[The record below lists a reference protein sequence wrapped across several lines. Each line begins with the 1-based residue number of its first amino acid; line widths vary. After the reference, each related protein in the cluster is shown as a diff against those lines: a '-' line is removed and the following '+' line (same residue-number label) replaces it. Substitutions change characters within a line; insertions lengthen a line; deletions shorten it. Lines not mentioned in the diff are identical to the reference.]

1 MNAWNP
7 RAFARIPLL
16 LTPFVAAPAFA
27 QQTEGLEEIIVTARM
42 RAEASVDAPAQ
53 IKAFTAEEIAAAGV
67 ETPHDFIA
75 LTPNMTVVQ
84 TQNPGNSFI
93 TIRGVSQA
101 RNSDMPVAVVVDGVL
116 MTNPAQFNQQLFDVE
131 QIEVLKGPQGALYG
145 RNAIGGAVTI
155 VTKQPGDEF
164 ESKFRVGL
172 DSGPG
177 YMAQGA
183 IGGPLGDSDAWRYRA
198 SLSLMDTDGF
208 RDNEFLGDKADPYQ
222 DISGRVRFTW
232 EPNDNVK
239 GDFRYARSDIDTTAL
254 HFVINDDGRTL
265 GGFTG
270 VPNANVLA
278 GLTVAPGDV
287 NNSNYTG
294 VPILVNNPGEGL
306 KDMDEV
312 AIKFDVTTDK
322 GTFTSITAYDDLH
335 ELLTGDAFDF
345 RPRGRSFNEIFF
357 PRFQQTPLP
366 PLTPSPFFGD
376 WNQAQYLEVSTY
388 SQELRFTSPET
399 DRLRWIAGAYFLST
413 ERFIGT
419 GNLLDTGNGVS
430 RVYKVPR
437 STTGFPFDLS
447 IPNPQVT
454 YLSDSQDNFAWAVF
468 GSLAFD
474 LNDQW
479 DATVSLRYDE
489 DEREQTTETPPG
501 FIPQPPAL
509 PAGSLVTGQ
518 KRKETWD
525 AMQPKFTLRYRPS
538 DTLTFYG
545 DLSRGFRSGGF
556 NQSGVAAAGVAGVF
570 DTFDEQIADTIEV
583 GLKTQLADNRVNLNA
598 AIYSTDLEGAY
609 YFIFLVA
616 SSTQNLGSL
625 DKVQYD
631 GIEVELNAI
640 VTDSLDL
647 NVALAVTDSEI
658 ESDASI
664 PHVAGAHVP
673 LSSDY
678 TFNLGATWTKPTQAF
693 GGADLVLRG
702 DYRII
707 GKTYWG
713 PGDPGAPPPLAW
725 DPSPRDDVSVLDLR
739 VGFSGD
745 DWSATLWSKNALDE
759 EYNDEFSFP
768 FVWKAL
774 PARWG
779 IEYSKSF

>member
-1 MNAWNP
+1 MNAWNS
-7 RAFARIPLL
+7 RALARIPLL
-16 LTPFVAAPAFA
+16 LTPFVAAPVFA
-27 QQTEGLEEIIVTARM
+27 QQSEGLEEIIVTARM
-42 RAEASVDAPAQ
+42 RAESSFDAPAQ
-53 IKAFTAEEIAAAGV
+53 ITAFTAAEIEAAGI
-67 ETPHDFIA
+67 EKPHDFIA
-75 LTPNMTVVQ
+75 LTPNMTIVQ

-155 VTKQPGDEF
+155 VTKQPTDVF

-183 IGGPLGDSDAWRYRA
+183 IGGPLGNSDAWKYRA
-198 SLSLMDTDGF
+198 SLSLTDTDGF
-208 RDNEFLGDKADPYQ
+208 LDNEFLGDQADPYK

-232 EPNDNVK
+232 EPNDRVK

-254 HFVINDDGRTL
+254 YFVINDDFRGL
-265 GGFTG
+265 GSFVG
-270 VPNANVLA
+270 VPNANQLNGV
-278 GLTVAPGDV
+278 TVAPADV
-287 NNSNYTG
+287 NNPNYTG

-345 RPRGRSFNEIFF
+345 RPLGRSFNEIFF
-357 PRFQQTPLP
+357 PRFQNPQLP
-366 PLTPSPFFGD
+366 PFTPGFTD
-376 WNQAQYLEVSTY
+376 WNQSQYLEVSTL
-388 SQELRFTSPET
+388 SQEFRFTSNET
-399 DRLRWIAGAYFLST
+399 DRVRWSAGAYLLQT
-413 ERFIGT
+413 DRFIGT
-419 GNLLDTGNGVS
+419 GNLADTGSGVS
-430 RVYKVPR
+430 RVYKRPR
-437 STTGFPFDLS
+437 TSNGFPFDFS
-447 IPNPQVT
+447 ISNPQVT

-468 GSLAFD
+468 GSLGYDFS
-474 LNDQW
+474 DQW
-479 DATVSLRYDE
+479 DATFSLRYDE
-489 DEREQTTETPPG
+489 DTREQTTETPPG
-501 FIPQPPAL
+501 FIPAAL
-509 PAGSLVTGQ
+509 AGDLVTGQ
-518 KRKETWD
+518 KREETWD
-525 AMQPKFTLRYRPS
+525 AMQPKVTLRFQPN
-538 DTLTFYG
+538 DTVTFYG

-556 NQSGVAAAGVAGVF
+556 NQSGVRLAGVAGVF
-570 DTFDEQIADTIEV
+570 DTFDEQLADTIELGV
-583 GLKTQLADNRVNLNA
+583 KTQLADNRVSLNA
-598 AIYSTDLEGAY
+598 AVYSTDLDGAY

-625 DKVQYD
+625 DKVHYE
-631 GIEVELNAI
+631 GIELELNAL
-640 VTDSLDL
+640 VTSNLDL

-664 PHVAGAHVP
+664 PHVAGGHVP

-678 TFNLGATWTKPTQAF
+678 TFNFGATWTKPVQAF
-693 GGADLVLRG
+693 GGTDFVLRG

-707 GKTYWG
+707 GDTWWG
-713 PGDPGAPPPLAW
+713 PGDPGTAPLPW
-725 DPSPRDDVSVLDLR
+725 DPTGARDDVNVLDVR
-739 VGFSGD
+739 VGFRGD

-759 EYNDEFSFP
+759 EYNDEFTHP
-768 FVWKAL
+768 FVWKAQ

-779 IEYSKSF
+779 VEYSKSF